1 VARHSAQ
8 RENHFSEEFMHTI
21 LKSNMKTVTIGDDKP
36 FIIIGE
42 KLNPTGMKKLGQALV
57 EQNFDYV
64 KRLAQ
69 RQVAWGADV
78 LDVNVGHPQVNEAA
92 IMPKVVEAVL
102 SVVDVP
108 LCIDSNEPKILEAGL
123 KVAPGKPLVNSVN
136 GEDKQLATVL
146 PIVKDRGAAVIG
158 MAIGNQ
164 GIPPTP
170 DGRLAAAGKIIER
183 ATKMGIPIED
193 IVIDPLVMTVGHN
206 SNAAL
211 VTLKSI
217 ELIKNEYG
225 VNISLGA
232 SNVSFGLPDRHSVNS
247 AFLALAIQTGV
258 TTSITDPIKLGSSIK
273 AIDLLLG
280 RDANSIRY
288 LKYFRATEKL
298 REQEAAVKV

>member
-1 VARHSAQ
+1 
-8 RENHFSEEFMHTI
+8 MHTL
-21 LKSNMKTVTIGDDKP
+21 LKSNTKTVTVGDDKP
-36 FIIIGE
+36 FVIIGE
-42 KLNPTGMKKLGQALV
+42 KINPTGIKKLGQALV
-57 EQNFDYV
+57 DQNFDYV
-64 KRLAQ
+64 KYLAQ

-78 LDVNVGHPQVNEAA
+78 LDVNVGHPQIDEAA
-92 IMPKVVEAVL
+92 IMPKVVEAIL
-102 SVVDVP
+102 AVVDVP

-158 MAIGNQ
+158 MAIGND
-164 GIPPTP
+164 GIPPTAE
-170 DGRLAAAGKIIER
+170 GRLAAAGKIIEH
-183 ATKMGIPIED
+183 AAKIGIPIED
-193 IVIDPLVMTVGHN
+193 IIIDPLVMTVGHN
-206 SNAAL
+206 SNAGL

-217 ELIKNEYG
+217 ELIKKEYG

-247 AFLALAIQTGV
+247 AFLALAIQAGV
-258 TTSITDPIKLGSSIK
+258 TTSITNPIKLGNTIK

-280 RDANSIRY
+280 RDANSMRY

-298 REQEAAVKV
+298 IVEEAAVKV

>member
-1 VARHSAQ
+1 
-8 RENHFSEEFMHTI
+8 MHTT
-21 LKSNMKTVTIGDDKP
+21 LKSNTKTVLIGDDKP
-36 FIIIGE
+36 FVIIGE

-57 EQNFDYV
+57 DQNFDYV
-64 KRLAQ
+64 KYLAQ

-78 LDVNVGHPQVNEAA
+78 LDVNVGHPQIDEAA

-123 KVAPGKPLVNSVN
+123 KVTPGKPLVNSVN

-158 MAIGNQ
+158 MTIGNE
-164 GIPPTP
+164 GIPATAE
-170 DGRLAAAGKIIER
+170 GRLAAAGKIIER
-183 ATKMGIPIED
+183 ATKIGIPVED

-206 SNAAL
+206 SNAGL
-211 VTLKSI
+211 VTLNSI
-217 ELIKNEYG
+217 ELIRKEYG
-225 VNISLGA
+225 VNMSLGA

-247 AFLALAIQTGV
+247 AFLALAMQTGV
-258 TTSITDPIKLGSSIK
+258 TTSITDPIKLGSSIR

-280 RDANSIRY
+280 KDANSMRY
-288 LKYFRATEKL
+288 LKYFRMTEKL
-298 REQEAAVKV
+298 RAEEAVKV